1 MKVKRQG
8 YETEF
13 VGEDSRICF
22 KPNRCQKA
30 DSVYAEI
37 NGCFNENIVI
47 PNTIELSEN
56 DTELYGV
63 EEIDVREIR
72 IHSISSPSSKG
83 ICIQFSEN
91 INSIIIEKNSVS
103 CKLGFDAINNDHF
116 CSDSLCLYNKDKTE
130 LIRYYLK
137 DNHADIELPDT
148 VVKIH
153 DNAFSQLKIQKLTL
167 PAGIK
172 EVSFKRLCAASIK
185 EVDCKGSVS
194 KIVGTSS
201 NSICIPDIIRVN
213 NYMHDITW
221 EDYELYKSYINPR
234 IVITKLPIIKETSK
248 MEKRIIRLHEV
259 METIKAMKYRKDFSP
274 LVIAVNP
281 DAKFISSEQ
290 MEDGTHHVDIN
301 MDWIIVVSEEPI
313 ETYEGIHDGSRIQFI
328 DKESNSGS
336 EEYKVFES
344 VEEVQH
350 LIQNYLL

>member
-22 KPNRCQKA
+22 IPNRCQKA

-37 NGCFNENIVI
+37 NGFFNEDIVI

-91 INSIIIEKNSVS
+91 IDSIIIEKNSVS
-103 CKLGFDAINNDHF
+103 CKLGFDANNNDHF
-116 CSDSLCLYNKDKTE
+116 CSDSFCLYNKDKTE
-130 LIRYYLK
+130 LIRYYLE
-137 DNHADIELPDT
+137 DNHTDIELPDT

-153 DNAFSQLKIQKLTL
+153 DNAFSQLRIQKLTL

-172 EVSFKRLCAASIK
+172 EVSFKRLGAASIQ
-185 EVDCKGSVS
+185 EVDCKGNIT
-194 KIVGTSS
+194 KIIGTPFDSTPRK
-201 NSICIPDIIRVN
+201 IKVN
-213 NYMHDITW
+213 NYMHDIAW

-248 MEKRIIRLHEV
+248 MGKRIIRLHEV
-259 METIKAMKYRKDFSP
+259 IATDKAMKYRKDFSP

-301 MDWIIVVSEEPI
+301 MGWIIVVSEEPI
-313 ETYEGIHDGSRIQFI
+313 ETYEGIHNGSKIRFI

-336 EEYKVFES
+336 KEYKVFES
-344 VEEVQH
+344 VEVVQH
-350 LIQNYLL
+350 LIQNCLL